1 MYVVAV
7 LFELDPVRADVFRAA
22 IMENAETSMRE
33 EAGCHR
39 FDVSF
44 APDGLKCFL
53 YELYT
58 DRGAFDEHLRSTHF
72 ISFDARNRAM
82 VLSKRVEAYE
92 LALAAAPANPP

>member
-58 DRGAFDEHLRSTHF
+58 DRGAFDEHLRSPHF
-72 ISFDARNRAM
+72 ISFDARSRVM
-82 VLSKRVEAYE
+82 VLGKRVEAYE
-92 LALAAAPANPP
+92 LAFAEANPA